1 MARFAGVTFE
11 KCFDVLKNKNIP
23 FEERSA
29 LETSEFT
36 TYKLEDIYR
45 TILDELKNDY
55 YLEDKNIKYEDI
67 EPYQLFDYMMTF
79 YYEKICALIKKSNGI
94 DDFMDSTEFFEYT
107 TYREDKF
114 AEFAKKYGID
124 IYEQANTES
133 IKEYHTEN
141 FNIIFDDGKLY
152 LFSNSG
158 DKITIPTLN
167 GENTSITLGRNTE
180 IIKINDKIAAM
191 TSLVQSDPVHN
202 IDMVEE
208 LLSMANK
215 KGKREAQLAID
226 SLRELFI
233 EWILPDR
240 PLRYISQQPLENEE
254 VNDSMLVLFYYE
266 HLIKQKY
273 TEV

>member
-1 MARFAGVTFE
+1 MSNYELYESTSKSTKRYLDIVFSLLRYFDNNETNIDDNDILPISFFLAGLKTDDFVKQIFNSFGITFE

-55 YLEDKNIKYEDI
+55 YLEDKDIKYEDI

-152 LFSNSG
+152 LFSNEQT
-158 DKITIPTLN
+158 KLILN
-167 GENTSITLGRNTE
+167 RFKE
-180 IIKINDKIAAM
+180 
-191 TSLVQSDPVHN
+191 
-202 IDMVEE
+202 
-208 LLSMANK
+208 
-215 KGKREAQLAID
+215 
-226 SLRELFI
+226 
-233 EWILPDR
+233 
-240 PLRYISQQPLENEE
+240 
-254 VNDSMLVLFYYE
+254 
-266 HLIKQKY
+266 
-273 TEV
+273 